1 MTTLKIRHLW
11 SAPVVLA
18 IAPLWHCL
26 LAQSP
31 PNQPA
36 ALAADR
42 AHSRI
47 VLSYRGGTILSASL
61 AIAGAGGERTPQA
74 VRAPILDGGTKDAR
88 GIVIEQDIERGDR
101 ESVMQCVRFRLSGAR
116 PGESIVLRG
125 SVEASQEA
133 FPAETLS
140 MAQSRFPYIRT
151 SVGLSRN
158 LRNNAVY
165 DRRFDW
171 ELEGP
176 ADDATQINPLP
187 SREERLTFSFTA
199 KGSPLELRFRP
210 RYYQKHMNIPL
221 FEPWTYR
228 IRQDSVAG
236 WCSWW
241 AFRTNINAADVSLT
255 AKVLSEKLKDYGYE
269 YMQIDDGYQS
279 DYSGLPDHWLQTNPA
294 RFPDGLASMYQAIKS
309 SGLKPAIWV
318 NVHFGD
324 LAFVQQHPSWFLRQP
339 DGQPHKGPW
348 IDYAID
354 GSAPDAIDNIV
365 RPLYRGLKQMGWQYV
380 KIDTLR
386 HLLYD
391 AINRRP
397 EYFAKRGA
405 DAVEAFR
412 NVLRAAREELGPETF
427 ILACWGVLPEA
438 VGIVDGMRI
447 GGDGYEPTSLQQ
459 YNSWNGV
466 VWRNDP
472 DHVDVLPRSRGI
484 GVGNVTETA
493 VTAADTRDSV
503 IRPVIASLASGS
515 LLLSDR
521 PEVYQDEH
529 NLEGAR
535 RSAPVLFS
543 VPGQLY
549 DYDASKSNLVIK
561 GERGAVT
568 SGAGPSP
575 IDAMR
580 SGEICPWWLVEIDR
594 PFDHW
599 NVLARLSFAPLPA
612 TTVRLADLGLRAD
625 REYIVYEFWSRK
637 LIGVFKTEF
646 PSPAQ
651 VAKEVRIYSIHEKL
665 DHPQV
670 ISTNRHI
677 SQGGVDLAQVQ
688 WDPRNS
694 TLTGKSSVVKND
706 LYTLTI
712 FVPSGLRVGKAQV
725 GGRAAAIQT
734 VGSAIEVSFTPG
746 ASTTIPWTVS
756 F

>member
-1 MTTLKIRHLW
+1 MAALW
-11 SAPVVLA
+11 P
-18 IAPLWHCL
+18 CL
-26 LAQSP
+26 LAAQAP
-31 PNQPA
+31 PNEA
-36 ALAADR
+36 ARLAVDR
-42 AHSRI
+42 ARGR
-47 VLSYRGGTILSASL
+47 VALSYHGGPILSASL
-61 AIAGAGGERTPQA
+61 AISGAAGERTLA
-74 VRAPILDGGTKDAR
+74 AAGAPILAAGAAKGAR
-88 GIVIEQDIERGDR
+88 GILIEEDTQRGER
-101 ESVMQCVRFRLSGAR
+101 ESVSQRVTFRLSGAR
-116 PGESIVLRG
+116 PGERIVLHG
-125 SVEASQEA
+125 SVDASPEA

-140 MAQSRFPYIRT
+140 PAQSRFPYIRT

-176 ADDATQINPLP
+176 AEGATLIDP
-187 SREERLTFSFTA
+187 SPSHGERLTFSFTA
-199 KGSPLELRFRP
+199 KGDPLELRFRP
-210 RYYQKHMNIPL
+210 RYYQKHKNIPF
-221 FEPWTYR
+221 FEPWTYK
-228 IRQDSVAG
+228 IRQDSVTG

-241 AFRTNINAADVSLT
+241 AFRTNIKAADVALT
-255 AKVLSEKLKDYGYE
+255 AKVLSEKLKDYGFE

-279 DYSGLPDHWLQTNPA
+279 DYSGLPDHWLKTNPE

-309 SGLKPAIWV
+309 NGLKPAIWV
-318 NVHFGD
+318 NVHFGEQ
-324 LAFVQQHPSWFLRQP
+324 AFVRQHPSWFLSQP

-354 GSAPDAIDNIV
+354 GSSPEAIDNIV

-397 EYFAKRGA
+397 EYFAKKGA
-405 DAVEAFR
+405 DGVESFR
-412 NVLRAAREELGPETF
+412 NVLRAARQELGPETF

-438 VGIVDGMRI
+438 VGIADGMRI

-472 DHVDVLPRSRGI
+472 DHVDILPRARGM
-484 GVGNVTETA
+484 GMGNVTQ
-493 VTAADTRDSV
+493 TAATTADPRDPI

-521 PEVYQDEH
+521 PEVYQDERTI
-529 NLEGAR
+529 EGAR

-549 DYDASKSNLVIK
+549 DYDASKTSVVIK
-561 GERGAVT
+561 GDRRAVT
-568 SGAGPSP
+568 GGSGPSP

-599 NVLARLSFAPLPA
+599 NVLARLSFGPLPA
-612 TTVRLADLGLRAD
+612 TTVKLADLGLRAE

-637 LIGVFKTEF
+637 LIGVFKGEF

-651 VAKEVRIYSIHEKL
+651 TAKEVRIYSIHEKL
-665 DHPQV
+665 DRPQV

-677 SQGGVDLAQVQ
+677 SQGGVDLADAR
-688 WDPRNS
+688 WDPRTS
-694 TLTGKSSVVKND
+694 TLTGKSAVVKND
-706 LYTLTI
+706 LYALTI
-712 FVPSGLRVGKAQV
+712 FVPSGRRVGKAQI
-725 GGRAAAIQT
+725 GGQPAAVRID
-734 VGSAIEVSFTPG
+734 GSAVEVSITPG
-746 ASTTIPWTVS
+746 ASSTVSWTVS
-756 F
+756 FVNGRKTL